1 MIKMSAETTAE
12 AVEPTDCI
20 VYEPLIDDGDKQY
33 SGLLDDGD

>member
-1 MIKMSAETTAE
+1 MIKMIAETTAE

-33 SGLLDDGD
+33 SGLLDGD